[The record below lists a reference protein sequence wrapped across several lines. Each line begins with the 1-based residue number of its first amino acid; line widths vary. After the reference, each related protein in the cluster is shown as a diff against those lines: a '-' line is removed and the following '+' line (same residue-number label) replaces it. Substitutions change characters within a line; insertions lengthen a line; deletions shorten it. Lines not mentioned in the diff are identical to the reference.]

1 MSLRFRVLRHRIGCF
16 EIIVLVPIACF
27 CRVSDNTLG
36 TIEKALY
43 SLFNSFVSALLPIK
57 DLLK

>member
-1 MSLRFRVLRHRIGCF
+1 MSQISRVLRHRIGCF

-43 SLFNSFVSALLPIK
+43 
-57 DLLK
+57 